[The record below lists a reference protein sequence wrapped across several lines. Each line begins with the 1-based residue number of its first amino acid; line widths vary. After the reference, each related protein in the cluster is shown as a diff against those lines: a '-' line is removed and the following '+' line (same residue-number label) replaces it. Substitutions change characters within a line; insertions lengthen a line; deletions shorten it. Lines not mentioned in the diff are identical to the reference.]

1 MSLQK
6 ETQIQFRTN
15 KEIKEAVKDHCKQ
28 KYINMS
34 AYITSLIVKD
44 LKITPPT
51 KELIYGVDWEL

>member
-1 MSLQK
+1 MSLHK

-15 KEIKEAVKDHCKQ
+15 KEIKEAVRDHCKQ

-44 LKITPPT
+44 LKITPPI
-51 KELIYGVDWEL
+51 KKLIYGVDWEL